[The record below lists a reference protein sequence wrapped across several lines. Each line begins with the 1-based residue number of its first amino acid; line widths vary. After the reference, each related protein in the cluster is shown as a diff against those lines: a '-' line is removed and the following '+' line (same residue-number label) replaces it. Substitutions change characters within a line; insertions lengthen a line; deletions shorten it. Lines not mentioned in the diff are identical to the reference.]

1 MKSEIRKGILGYSKK
16 SEIGGTYIERL
27 VNAIFMRKRKV
38 NKHDFNLLVCLNFL
52 QTLLCNNNVLHI
64 PAYNNATKS

>member
-1 MKSEIRKGILGYSKK
+1 MKNAIKTGILGYSKK

-27 VNAIFMRKRKV
+27 VKAIFMRKRKV
-38 NKHDFNLLVCLNFL
+38 KKHDFNLLVCLKFL

-64 PAYNNATKS
+64 PAYNNTTKS